1 MNLTAILSQMAV
13 LFIILAVGYAANK
26 FSILTA
32 ESNKLLS
39 KLVVNIAMP
48 CTILNS
54 VLSGHV
60 SSTGS
65 DAALFMA
72 VSFGAFAL
80 AFLLCV
86 PLPRLLKAPKGDG
99 GMYRF
104 MIAFGNVGFMGFPVI
119 QAIFGPG
126 AAFYVSLFNIA
137 FSVLCFSVGLVMVSG
152 GSGKISFRFFI
163 NPTMIVS
170 ILTVILFYARI
181 QVPSVLTDTVGLI
194 SQMTTPSS
202 MLVIGST
209 LAAIPFRGVFTE
221 KRIYPVALI
230 KLIIIPVLTW
240 LIFRLFIH
248 DPLMLGVLVMLAA
261 MPTAANATM
270 LSMVYGGNEELASKG
285 IFLTTL
291 FSIATIPLLIL
302 LLLT

>member
-181 QVPSVLTDTVGLI
+181 QVPAVLTDTVALI

-209 LAAIPFRGVFTE
+209 LAAFPFRGVFTE

-230 KLIIIPVLTW
+230 KLIILPVMTW